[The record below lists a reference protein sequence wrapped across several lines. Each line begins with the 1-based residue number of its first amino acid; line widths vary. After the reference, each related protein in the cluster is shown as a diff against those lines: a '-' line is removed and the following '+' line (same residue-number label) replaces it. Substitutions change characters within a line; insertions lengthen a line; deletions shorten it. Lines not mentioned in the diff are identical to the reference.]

1 MGSSKGERDMVKY
14 IPQERDIVYI
24 DFSPIKGHEQKG
36 ERPAIVISSKIFNQ
50 FTNMA
55 IVCPITTNTKSF
67 PTHYELSG
75 LKKIRG
81 SVLCEH
87 IRSIDY
93 NERNIEFIERCSDE
107 EFNNVLELINSFFE
121 K

>member
-1 MGSSKGERDMVKY
+1 MVKY

-24 DFSPIKGHEQKG
+24 DLSPIKGHEQNGK
-36 ERPAIVISSKIFNQ
+36 RPALVLSGKLFNQ

-55 IVCPITTNTKSF
+55 ILCPISLNTKSF
-67 PTHYELSG
+67 PTHYELTK
-75 LKKIRG
+75 LKKIKG

-93 NERNIEFIERCSDE
+93 VERNIEFIERCNQE
-107 EFNNVLELINSFFE
+107 EFDNVLDLVKSFFDKE
-121 K
+121 D